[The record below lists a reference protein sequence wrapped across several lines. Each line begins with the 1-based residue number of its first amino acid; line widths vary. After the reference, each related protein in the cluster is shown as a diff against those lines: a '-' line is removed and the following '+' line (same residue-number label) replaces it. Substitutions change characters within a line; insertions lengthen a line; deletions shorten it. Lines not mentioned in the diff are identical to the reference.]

1 MASPRHDVA
10 FVVGA
15 LVGSVAG
22 AVYGLL
28 NAPQPGWRTRAD
40 LSGYAEELG
49 DRLAGR
55 ISSAVATLGTPWAAA
70 EEPQQWPVTLIAN
83 DSGLGDHPAEI
94 EVVEET
100 VSVTENE
107 GVNAP

>member
-22 AVYGLL
+22 ALYGLL

-49 DRLAGR
+49 DRLAAR
-55 ISSAVATLGTPWAAA
+55 VSSAVATLGTPWVA
-70 EEPQQWPVTLIAN
+70 EEEPRSWPAPLIAT
-83 DSGLGDHPAEI
+83 DSGLGDHPADI
-94 EVVEET
+94 EAVDET
-100 VSVTENE
+100 VTKPTNE